1 MSVAT
6 GFNYNYVFDLAVQL
20 SPEEQ
25 KRLVRELPNSVA
37 SKKTEKQDEPE
48 VLTDEYVKKHGIPIG
63 DRLVMITV
71 PGKPIV
77 SAEELEEIKRIG
89 KECQRKRSPEEL
101 EESRQRLLQTLLNCP
116 VLTDEELKGF
126 EEARREINTCRLA
139 YL

>member
-20 SPEEQ
+20 SHEEQ
-25 KRLVRELPNSVA
+25 KRLVRELPSGTA
-37 SKKTEKQDEPE
+37 PKKTEKQDESE

-71 PGKPIV
+71 PGGPIV

-89 KECQRKRSPEEL
+89 KERERKRSPEEL

-116 VLTDEELKGF
+116 VRAMQKQFSLALAG
-126 EEARREINTCRLA
+126 RLIV
-139 YL
+139 